1 MENGPFS
8 KREVLFPR
16 TNLVASRDKI
26 LMVFAVYDL
35 HPLDDILTHPFDNHL
50 LIKYKV
56 LSYHG
61 WNSGDSSTETDFLR
75 NKNTYIFV
83 SCAGFPNVANS
94 AHL

>member
-1 MENGPFS
+1 M
-8 KREVLFPR
+8 
-16 TNLVASRDKI
+16 A
-26 LMVFAVYDL
+26 FAVHEV
-35 HPLDDILTHPFDNHL
+35 HPLDDILLTHPFVDYL

-61 WNSGDSSTETDFLR
+61 WNSGDSSTVTDYLYFLR

-83 SCAGFPNVANS
+83 SCAEFPNVANS

>member
-1 MENGPFS
+1 M
-8 KREVLFPR
+8 
-16 TNLVASRDKI
+16 A
-26 LMVFAVYDL
+26 FAVHEI

-56 LSYHG
+56 LPYHG
-61 WNSGDSSTETDFLR
+61 WNSGDSSTVTDYLYFLR
-75 NKNTYIFV
+75 NKNTYLHIV